1 MDHSAELLRKRTY
14 SDAANALEIITE
26 ALLIS
31 PYSENLIEMK
41 AEALLMVQASL
52 ICYC

>member
-1 MDHSAELLRKRTY
+1 MDRSAELLRNRTY

-41 AEALLMVQASL
+41 AEALLMV
-52 ICYC
+52 